1 MINRILIAGAGLV
14 GSEIGF
20 YCATRGLDVV
30 MYDISAQSL
39 DTSRA
44 SHGTYADAFRA
55 EGKLSE
61 EEAALVLARLSYESD
76 LSKAAADVDI
86 VSESVTE
93 ALDIKKATYEA
104 LSTHCPPRTIFTT
117 NTSTMLPSEI
127 AKFTDRPGRLLAC
140 HVARPI
146 WDHPILEIMP
156 HAGTDPALVTDIV
169 DFARRIQLVPILLK
183 KEQPAYVSNSIM
195 AAFITSALDLVSRG
209 VASFEDVDRVWM
221 IGTGA
226 PLGPIASVDMMGI
239 GTVYNALS
247 HLAENEGRSELLP
260 ITEYLRTNFVDKG
273 ALGARSGQGFYT
285 YPNPH
290 FEQDDF
296 FK

>member
-1 MINRILIAGAGLV
+1 
-14 GSEIGF
+14 
-20 YCATRGLDVV
+20 